1 MGAAGAKSSREP
13 SDGGMRPTLDSDE
26 ISTLI
31 NCKSRISARED
42 DGEALI
48 GGGGGELN
56 RVHCDFKNR
65 ISLH

>member
-1 MGAAGAKSSREP
+1 
-13 SDGGMRPTLDSDE
+13 MRLTLDSEE

-31 NCKSRISARED
+31 NCMSRISARED

-56 RVHCDFKNR
+56 RVQCDFKNR

>member
-1 MGAAGAKSSREP
+1 MAAGSLNAKSSREP
-13 SDGGMRPTLDSDE
+13 SGGGMRLTLDSEE

-48 GGGGGELN
+48 GGGGGVGE
-56 RVHCDFKNR
+56 
-65 ISLH
+65 S